1 MLECSLPARN
11 HQRGTSTWVPS
22 PRPSTQTDGS
32 LEATIHVTV
41 WRRLGLER
49 AAQRSVPTSR
59 DGYRTLAPGPNP
71 EIRNCH
77 AFAKP
82 WTIRPLASATNML
95 TVQDPGLPDEGK
107 ICKWRHLSFLLT
119 QKTLRIEPLRFGKPP
134 LISMGD
140 IAKGIDY
147 AAPWNFVS
155 SQLNLLLGFSGKDS
169 NRGWVEPERLLDNG
183 A

>member
-49 AAQRSVPTSR
+49 AAERSVPTSR

-82 WTIRPLASATNML
+82 WTIRPLASATNVL
-95 TVQDPGLPDEGK
+95 TVEDPGLPDEGK
-107 ICKWRHLSFLLT
+107 IQIAAEDTLPQESSPSMRTAHRCKPSDLPRRENMQMATPFLPSHPENAQDRT
-119 QKTLRIEPLRFGKPP
+119 
-134 LISMGD
+134 
-140 IAKGIDY
+140 
-147 AAPWNFVS
+147 APVRETTA
-155 SQLNLLLGFSGKDS
+155 D
-169 NRGWVEPERLLDNG
+169 LDG
-183 A
+183 